1 MKKQLIL
8 TTLLLA
14 GASAAQA
21 QSNVIKL
28 NTLSLAVKTLSVFWE
43 HQTAIDRSLNL
54 GIFVANYSSQHTG
67 PLQSRTSFRGLG
79 LTTEYRL
86 HPGTEALRGF
96 FYGPYLRFQHYNYSE
111 TSTFSTNAPVED
123 KATLTTF
130 GGGGVLGWQGIIAN
144 HLSIEPFVGAGYAA
158 GEVDNLDDKHG
169 TLIIENGIRGLEL
182 RLGLNVGYAFGKAK
196 E

>member
-1 MKKQLIL
+1 MIKQLL
-8 TTLLLA
+8 VPTLLLA
-14 GASAAQA
+14 GASVAQA

-28 NTLSLAVKTLSVFWE
+28 NTVSLGVKTLSLFWE
-43 HQTAIDRSLNL
+43 HQTAIDRSLNI
-54 GIFVANYSSQHTG
+54 GVFVTDYSHERSG
-67 PLQSRTSFRGLG
+67 SLQSQTQFQGFG
-79 LTTEYRL
+79 LTTEYRI

-111 TSTFSTNAPVED
+111 TSVFYTNVPVED

-130 GGGGVLGWQGIIAN
+130 GGGIVLGWQGIIAN
-144 HLSIEPFVGAGYAA
+144 HISIEPFVGVGYAA

-169 TLIIENGIRGLEL
+169 TLTIENGIRGLEV
-182 RLGLNVGYAFGKAK
+182 RLGLNLGYAFGKTK